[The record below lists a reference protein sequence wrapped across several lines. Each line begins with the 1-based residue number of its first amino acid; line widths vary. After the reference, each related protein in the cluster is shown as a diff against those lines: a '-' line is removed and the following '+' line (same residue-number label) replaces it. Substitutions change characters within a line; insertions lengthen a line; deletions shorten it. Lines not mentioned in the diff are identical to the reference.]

1 VYSRPI
7 LSEKFLTSLLV
18 FCSEP
23 GTIDLM
29 IRKTGAPSVAM
40 GRTPHELRD
49 EMCPGMPAFATP

>member
-1 VYSRPI
+1 